1 MQQRNTWQRSFHL
14 RMHHGKSS
22 CRVNKAMLQDL
33 RHRLKDEI
41 QHKNARKNVTG
52 ILTFMCCASR
62 IKSPAV
68 SNSTWAGSAVY
79 ATHRPPKAKSR
90 LTAAAARS
98 GRMIWRRA
106 AECAGAA
113 AVLSAAAALCGERRQ
128 RRPQQ
133 AAISNCVLV
142 VAVAVEGA
150 KGCPTCPFAALVPVG
165 AMCVV
170 CGGAAVDLQLEGL
183 NSRSEVLL

>member
-41 QHKNARKNVTG
+41 QHKNTRKNVTG

-106 AECAGAA
+106 VVYAAAA
-113 AVLSAAAALCGERRQ
+113 AVLSAAAALCAASAGSGRSRLRFRTAFWLWLWQSQGVPDMSVRRFG
-128 RRPQQ
+128 
-133 AAISNCVLV
+133 ACGCDVCGHSHCVVSSL
-142 VAVAVEGA
+142 
-150 KGCPTCPFAALVPVG
+150 
-165 AMCVV
+165 V
-170 CGGAAVDLQLEGL
+170 CGGG
-183 NSRSEVLL
+183 RC

>member
-1 MQQRNTWQRSFHL
+1 MQQLNTWQRSFHL
-14 RMHHGKSS
+14 RMHHGKSL

-41 QHKNARKNVTG
+41 QHKNTRKNVTG

-68 SNSTWAGSAVY
+68 SNSTWPGSAVY

-106 AECAGAA
+106 AECAAAA

-128 RRPQQ
+128 RRPHTAGDFELRFGCGCGSRGCQGVPDV
-133 AAISNCVLV
+133 SVRRF
-142 VAVAVEGA
+142 GA
-150 KGCPTCPFAALVPVG
+150 CGCD
-165 AMCVV
+165 V
-170 CGGAAVDLQLEGL
+170 CGMRGG
-183 NSRSEVLL
+183 RC